1 MHAMTFGALL
11 TALGVVLYL
20 VSVLRHMDDAAGN
33 PWTRFL
39 TALIPAAFGIVLIV
53 LGAIA
58 RRGERARMHAMHAA
72 AMVGLLGA
80 IAAGVMLARRLSQ
93 GQEWNLA
100 LTGMA
105 LLGLLCAVFVVL
117 CVNSFIAARRARKQR
132 EGS

>member
-1 MHAMTFGALL
+1 
-11 TALGVVLYL
+11 
-20 VSVLRHMDDAAGN
+20 
-33 PWTRFL
+33 
-39 TALIPAAFGIVLIV
+39 
-53 LGAIA
+53 
-58 RRGERARMHAMHAA
+58 
-72 AMVGLLGA
+72 MVGLLGA